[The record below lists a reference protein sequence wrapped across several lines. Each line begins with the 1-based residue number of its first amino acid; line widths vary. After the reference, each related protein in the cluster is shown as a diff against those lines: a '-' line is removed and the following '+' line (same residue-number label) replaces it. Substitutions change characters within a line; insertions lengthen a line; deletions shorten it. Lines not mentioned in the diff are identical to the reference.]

1 MRYNRDNK
9 KVNFKYYMATTN
21 IDINKLTV
29 EQFLST
35 GKEHLFIIPEYQRPY
50 AWDEE
55 QIQTLFSDLKDFA
68 ERDMSKNDKQMYFL
82 GCIVSYINSN
92 DEQEVIDGQQR
103 ITSLMLLLRAL
114 YNKFSN
120 SSDKR
125 AQNFSSVISPCIWK
139 KDDISGEVNY
149 DHILIE
155 SRVMNNDGNEVLRNI
170 LRDGKADPKAK
181 DNYSKNF
188 IILEKLINEY
198 STDDPSMM
206 YSFANAILRRSILLP
221 ISADSQDTALTIF
234 STLNNRGKSL
244 SDADIFKANIYS
256 TLGDEKRKEFIQK
269 WQDLEDAVSDIEGE
283 DIQKLFGYYAYYQR
297 AINKDVSTSTPSV
310 RDYYTKINKDALLSP
325 DLLDNLAVIAQ
336 LWRVA
341 FNHKELEGEPWTKNA
356 KILQVLD
363 CLSSYPN
370 EFWKYP
376 VIAYY
381 LQNRKKSGFEKAFL
395 KFLRY
400 LFMELFANYALH
412 PSIVYV
418 KSSVMNL
425 NVNIIHCDGLYPAFS
440 FKDVD
445 LDELKDR
452 LYLPHNRVLKM
463 LLKLMAYDRQDTLLP
478 EKWEIE
484 HIFPQKWQSNYV
496 ISETSEAMKEKIEH
510 IGNKIPFEK
519 KLNIV
524 AGNEYYAKKKAEYL
538 KSSIQIVR
546 DLGESS
552 KDDWS
557 PDDIIRRDGEIV
569 DHVVDIFNDWSGR
582 YNEND
587 ATSPKQSSLT
597 PEQIQKALELAAQ
610 GKL

>member
-1 MRYNRDNK
+1 
-9 KVNFKYYMATTN
+9 MATTN

-55 QIQTLFSDLKDFA
+55 QIQTLFSDLKEFA
-68 ERDMSKNDKQMYFL
+68 ERDMFKNDKQMYFL

-120 SSDKR
+120 SSDMR
-125 AQNFSSVISPCIWK
+125 ALNLSSVISPCIWK
-139 KDDISGEVNY
+139 KEDISGEIHY
-149 DHILIE
+149 DQILIE

-170 LRDGKADPKAK
+170 LKDGKADLKAK

-188 IILEKLINEY
+188 LILEKLIDEY
-198 STDDPSMM
+198 SKEDPSMM

-256 TLGDEKRKEFIQK
+256 TLSDEKRKGFILK
-269 WQDLEDAVSDIEGE
+269 WQELEEDVSDIEGE
-283 DIQKLFGYYAYYQR
+283 DIQKLFGYYAYYLR
-297 AINKDVSTSTPSV
+297 AISKDVSTSTPSV
-310 RDYYTKINKDALLSP
+310 RDYYTKINKDALLSY

-336 LWRVA
+336 LWKVA
-341 FNHKELEGEPWTKNA
+341 FNHKELEDEPWTRNK

-381 LQNRKKSGFEKAFL
+381 LQNRDKNGFENAFL
-395 KFLRY
+395 KFLRI
-400 LFMELFANYALH
+400 LFIELFANYALH

-425 NVNIIHCDGLYPAFS
+425 NVSIIHCGSLYPIFS

-445 LDELKDR
+445 LDELKNK
-452 LYLPHNRVLKM
+452 LYLPHNRILKM
-463 LLKLMAYDRQDTLLP
+463 FLKLMAYDRQDNLLP

-484 HIFPQKWQSNYV
+484 HIFPQKWQANYFV
-496 ISETSEAMKEKIEH
+496 SETLENMKEKIEH
-510 IGNKIPFEK
+510 IGNKVPFEK

-538 KSSIQIVR
+538 KSSIRIVK

-552 KDDWS
+552 KDDWN
-557 PDDIIRRDGEIV
+557 PDDIIRRDAEIV
-569 DHVVDIFNDWSGR
+569 DRVIEIFNEWSGN
-582 YNEND
+582 YNNEY
-587 ATSPKQSSLT
+587 AESEQPPLT
-597 PEQIQKALELAAQ
+597 PEQMQKALKLVAL

>member
-1 MRYNRDNK
+1 
-9 KVNFKYYMATTN
+9 MATTN

-55 QIQTLFSDLKDFA
+55 QIQTLFSDLKEFA
-68 ERDMSKNDKQMYFL
+68 ERDMLKNDKQMYFL

-120 SSDKR
+120 SSDMR
-125 AQNFSSVISPCIWK
+125 AQNLSSVISPCIWK
-139 KDDISGEVNY
+139 KEDISGEIHY
-149 DHILIE
+149 DQILIE

-170 LRDGKADPKAK
+170 LKDGKADPKAK

-188 IILEKLINEY
+188 LILENMIDEY
-198 STDDPSMM
+198 SKEDPSMM

-256 TLGDEKRKEFIQK
+256 TLSDGMRKDFIQK
-269 WQDLEDAVSDIEGE
+269 WQDLEEDVADIDGE
-283 DIQKLFGYYAYYQR
+283 DIQKLFGYYAFYLR

-325 DLLDNLAVIAQ
+325 NLLDNLAVIAQ

-341 FNHKELEGEPWTKNA
+341 FNHKELEGESWTRNM

-381 LQNRKKSGFEKAFL
+381 LQNRDKSGFENAFL
-395 KFLRY
+395 KFLRN
-400 LFMELFANYALH
+400 LFIELFANYAIR
-412 PSIVYV
+412 PSISYV
-418 KSSVMNL
+418 KSNVMNL
-425 NVNIIHCDGLYPAFS
+425 NVSIIHCGSLYPVFS

-445 LDELKDR
+445 MDELKSK
-452 LYLPHNRVLKM
+452 LYLPHNRILKM
-463 LLKLMAYDRQDTLLP
+463 FLKLMAYDKQDTLLP
-478 EKWEIE
+478 NKWEIE
-484 HIFPQKWQSNYV
+484 HIFPQKWQTNYFV
-496 ISETSEAMKEKIEH
+496 SETPENMKEKIEH
-510 IGNKIPFEK
+510 IGNKVPFEK

-524 AGNEYYAKKKAEYL
+524 AGNEYYAKKKVEYL
-538 KSSIQIVR
+538 KSSIRIVK
-546 DLGESS
+546 DLGGSGKEE
-552 KDDWS
+552 WT
-557 PDDIIRRDGEIV
+557 PDDIIRRDAE
-569 DHVVDIFNDWSGR
+569 VVDRVIEIFNEWSGN
-582 YNEND
+582 YNCDESGNN
-587 ATSPKQSSLT
+587 KQPLLT
-597 PEQIQKALELAAQ
+597 PEQIQKALKLAAQ